1 MASQASLAEAA
12 RKEVG
17 VDLQSTLVELLDLTL
32 QGKQAHWNVTGPG
45 FRPLHLQLDEMV
57 GEYRVWTDEVAE
69 RMAAIGVA
77 PDGRARTVAEDSPL
91 PELPADPLADRLV
104 FELFAERIGATAA
117 SVRQRLE
124 HMGEVDLVTQGLLI
138 EISEGLE
145 KQLWMVRAQLT

>member
-1 MASQASLAEAA
+1 MAASLAEAA

-17 VDLQSTLVELLDLTL
+17 VELQSTLVELLDLTL

-57 GEYRVWTDEVAE
+57 DEYRAWTDQVAE

-91 PELPADPLADRLV
+91 SELSADALADRQVL
-104 FELFAERIGATAA
+104 ELFSERLGAAA
-117 SVRQRLE
+117 ARIRPRLE
-124 HMGEVDLVTQGLLI
+124 HLGGVDLVSQDLLI
-138 EISEGLE
+138 EIAEGLE
-145 KQLWMVRAQLT
+145 KQLWMVRAQLA